1 MPLELSVAVKV
12 LEEVTAG
19 RQRVYQDRPDLHF
32 ALRGLAS
39 LSKVKKAAREKIATI
54 NPPMTFVSGSF
65 RGERELRVIIR
76 RETSAPSVTVAQ
88 MQGAVPA
95 APLTSSGRRRAR

>member
-32 ALRGLAS
+32 ALRGLQS
-39 LSKVKKAAREKIATI
+39 LSKVKKAAREKIDTI
-54 NPPMTFVSGSF
+54 NPPMTWVSGSF
-65 RGERELRVIIR
+65 RGQRELRVIIR
-76 RETSAPSVTVAQ
+76 RASSMQGVTVAQ
-88 MQGAVPA
+88 MQGVVPA
-95 APLTSSGRRRAR
+95 APLTSSGRRRVR